1 MEVVKVDL
9 LDCFGGGKRKRTISD
24 DFKVFCLIN

>member
-9 LDCFGGGKRKRTISD
+9 LDCFGGVRERGQSVMISK
-24 DFKVFCLIN
+24 FFA